1 MLLSAVILKKLTGV
15 NLPGL
20 EMINSFLPNHRK
32 EEALLITESRMPF

>member
-32 EEALLITESRMPF
+32 EEALLITESCTPF